1 MGFSFSSLIPKPIR
15 KPVKK
20 ITRAVGNIFSKA
32 ISWLIP
38 TPDIPDFGVGEF
50 DDFER
55 GILLNKQSN
64 DAAIPVV
71 YGERLLGGTRVFL
84 ETSGTDNEFLYM
96 APVNVTTL
104 SSTLISLYGSCYV

>member
-1 MGFSFSSLIPKPIR
+1 MGL
-15 KPVKK
+15 KK
-20 ITRAVGNIFSKA
+20 IFKKATKPFKKVFKGVISIFTKA

-71 YGERLLGGTRVFL
+71 YG
-84 ETSGTDNEFLYM
+84 
-96 APVNVTTL
+96 
-104 SSTLISLYGSCYV
+104 